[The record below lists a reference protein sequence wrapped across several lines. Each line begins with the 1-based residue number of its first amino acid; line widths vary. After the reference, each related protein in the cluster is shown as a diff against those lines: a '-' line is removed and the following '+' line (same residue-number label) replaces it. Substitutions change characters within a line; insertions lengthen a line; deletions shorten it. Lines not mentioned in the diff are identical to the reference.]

1 MRFVIKVLGLF
12 CAFFVVFIILS
23 MFFLNILL
31 TNWIYPIF
39 EDKYQVEVS
48 SQSSAYN
55 PLTTV
60 MTINEAKVDVVNNDG
75 DKIAINFPCIK
86 FKFNPLEYFI
96 TSQINVDYINI
107 KKGEITLF
115 DSGQIETNN
124 QITKNYSSNINRINK
139 TIKNSLNE
147 ESVKMSEKF
156 IINTFLLNTD
166 IRYIHG
172 NSNTDILYHFAC
184 LGSNLS
190 NIKKNNWGSFHLIA
204 ESMHADDLMRL
215 QIYIKH
221 APVVDIN
228 HLSFNLMGNIKE
240 VNPHLLGLHLEKPG
254 INFSTFDLEP
264 NIVCRSGRLDGSEV
278 KICLKDIKIG
288 QGSNITEINELQFI
302 TPLSGSFKK
311 PKFDIHKAL
320 IDSIPLNSSF
330 LIGSALE
337 TIMNDLIDFDYPVK
351 NIANEFVDI
360 IDQPLKEIIDVPE
373 SIFDSGLG
381 FFEYLIRIGDK
392 PESDHR
398 MDNNFEKK

>member
-12 CAFFVVFIILS
+12 CAFFVVFIILCR
-23 MFFLNILL
+23 FFLNILL
-31 TNWIYPIF
+31 TSWIYPVL
-39 EDKYQVEVS
+39 EDKYQVELS

-60 MTINEAKVDVVNNDG
+60 MTINQATVDVVNNNA

-96 TSQINVDYINI
+96 TSQINFDYINI
-107 KKGEITLF
+107 KKGVITLF
-115 DSGQIETNN
+115 DSGQTETNN

-139 TIKNSLNE
+139 KIKNSLNE
-147 ESVKMSEKF
+147 ESVKMPEKF
-156 IINTFLLNTD
+156 IINTFSLNTD

-172 NSNTDILYHFAC
+172 KSNTDILYHFAC

-190 NIKKNNWGSFHLIA
+190 NIKKNNWGSVHLIA
-204 ESMHADDLMRL
+204 ESMHADDLMKL

-221 APVVDIN
+221 APIVDIN
-228 HLSFNLMGNIKE
+228 HLSFNLRGNIKE
-240 VNPHLLGLHLEKPG
+240 VNPHLFGLHLEKPG

-264 NIVCRSGRLDGSEV
+264 NIVCSSGRLDGSEV
-278 KICLKDIKIG
+278 KICLKDIKVG

-337 TIMNDLIDFDYPVK
+337 TIMNELIDFDYPVK

>member
-12 CAFFVVFIILS
+12 CAFFVVFFILS
-23 MFFLNILL
+23 RFFLNIFL
-31 TNWIYPIF
+31 TSWIYPVF
-39 EDKYQVEVS
+39 EDKYQVELS

-55 PLTTV
+55 SLTTV
-60 MTINEAKVDVVNNDG
+60 MTINEATVDFINNNG

-86 FKFNPLEYFI
+86 FKFNLLEYFI
-96 TSQINVDYINI
+96 TNQINFDYINI
-107 KKGEITLF
+107 KKGVITLF
-115 DSGQIETNN
+115 DSGQIETTN
-124 QITKNYSSNINRINK
+124 QITRKYSSNINRINK
-139 TIKNSLNE
+139 TIKNSLNA
-147 ESVKMSEKF
+147 ESVNMPAKF
-156 IINTFLLNTD
+156 IVNTFLLNTD
-166 IRYIHG
+166 IRYINE
-172 NSNTDILYHFAC
+172 NSNIDNLYHFAC
-184 LGSNLS
+184 LSSNLS
-190 NIKKNNWGSFHLIA
+190 NIKNNNWGSVHLIA
-204 ESMHADDLMRL
+204 ESMHTDDLMRL

-221 APVVDIN
+221 APLVDIN
-228 HLSFNLMGNIKE
+228 HLSFNLRGNIKE
-240 VNPHLLGLHLEKPG
+240 GNPYLFGLYLEKPG

-288 QGSNITEINELQFI
+288 QGINSTEINELQFI
-302 TPLSGSFKK
+302 APLSGSFKK
-311 PKFDIHKAL
+311 PKFDIHEAL

-351 NIANEFVDI
+351 NIANDFVDI

-381 FFEYLIRIGDK
+381 FFEYLMRIGDN
-392 PESDHR
+392 PELDNK

>member
-23 MFFLNILL
+23 SFFLNIFL
-31 TNWIYPIF
+31 TSWIYPVL
-39 EDKYQVEVS
+39 EDKYQVELS

-60 MTINEAKVDVVNNDG
+60 MTINETTVNVVNNDG

-96 TSQINVDYINI
+96 TSQINFDYINI
-107 KKGEITLF
+107 KKGVITLF
-115 DSGQIETNN
+115 DSGQIETND

-147 ESVKMSEKF
+147 ESVKMPEKF

-172 NSNTDILYHFAC
+172 KSNTDILYHFAC

-204 ESMHADDLMRL
+204 ESMHADDLMKL

-221 APVVDIN
+221 APLVDIN
-228 HLSFNLMGNIKE
+228 HLSFNLRGNIKE
-240 VNPHLLGLHLEKPG
+240 VNPHLFGLHLEKPG
-254 INFSTFDLEP
+254 INFSKFGAWSVLEGVSKAL
-264 NIVCRSGRLDGSEV
+264 ISGRL
-278 KICLKDIKIG
+278 LKNFIG
-288 QGSNITEINELQFI
+288 RNATRQASANI
-302 TPLSGSFKK
+302 
-311 PKFDIHKAL
+311 
-320 IDSIPLNSSF
+320 
-330 LIGSALE
+330 
-337 TIMNDLIDFDYPVK
+337 
-351 NIANEFVDI
+351 
-360 IDQPLKEIIDVPE
+360 
-373 SIFDSGLG
+373 
-381 FFEYLIRIGDK
+381 
-392 PESDHR
+392 
-398 MDNNFEKK
+398 

>member
-1 MRFVIKVLGLF
+1 MKFVIKVLGLF

-23 MFFLNILL
+23 RFFLNIFL
-31 TNWIYPIF
+31 TSWIYPVF
-39 EDKYQVEVS
+39 EDKYQVELS

-60 MTINEAKVDVVNNDG
+60 MTINEVAVDVVNNDG

-96 TSQINVDYINI
+96 MSQIDFDYINI
-107 KKGEITLF
+107 KKGVITIF
-115 DSGQIETNN
+115 DSGQIETDK
-124 QITKNYSSNINRINK
+124 QITRNYSSNINRINK

-147 ESVKMSEKF
+147 ESVHMPAKF
-156 IINTFLLNTD
+156 IVNTFLLNTD
-166 IRYIHG
+166 IRYINE

-184 LGSNLS
+184 SGFNLS
-190 NIKKNNWGSFHLIA
+190 NIEKNNWGSFHLIA

-221 APVVDIN
+221 APLVDIN
-228 HLSFNLMGNIKE
+228 HLSFNLRGNIKE
-240 VNPHLLGLHLEKPG
+240 VNPHLFGLYLEKPG
-254 INFSTFDLEP
+254 INYSTFDLEP

-311 PKFDIHKAL
+311 PKFDIHEAL

-337 TIMNDLIDFDYPVK
+337 AIMNDLISFNYPVK

-373 SIFDSGLG
+373 SIFDSGLA
-381 FFEYLIRIGDK
+381 FFEYLIRIEDE
-392 PESDHR
+392 PESGNR